1 MSHEQS
7 RQHLFLYAYVPALE
21 QKRVAG
27 KQHMN
32 QSSLV
37 GLFST
42 AVKAEV
48 KAALQKS
55 FKKIHRF
62 PYYLLFVWSMHH
74 IIHIDLISDQSSHWH
89 RYSLQVEVSAL

>member
-1 MSHEQS
+1 MSHEQT
-7 RQHLFLYAYVPALE
+7 RQHLLVYAYVPALE

-27 KQHMN
+27 KQHMTQN
-32 QSSLV
+32 SLV

-42 AVKAEV
+42 AVKAEL
-48 KAALQKS
+48 KALLQET
-55 FKKIHRF
+55 FKRFHRS
-62 PYYLLFVWSMHH
+62 PYYLLFVGSMHH